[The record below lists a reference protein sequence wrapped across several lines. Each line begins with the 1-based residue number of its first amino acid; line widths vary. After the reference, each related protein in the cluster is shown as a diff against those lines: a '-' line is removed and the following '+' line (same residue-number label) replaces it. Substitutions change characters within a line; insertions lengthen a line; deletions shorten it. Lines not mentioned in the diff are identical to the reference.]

1 MSDFENRQS
10 TVYCL
15 RGVTG
20 CLPGLSLVIRDLY
33 GICAWICNCT
43 LIIDGQH
50 HVLLLGS
57 LTVDQFL
64 RGQEF
69 VRNGLGRANGIPHG
83 FINLLKIL
91 GEHTDTSRSYQ

>member
-1 MSDFENRQS
+1 MSDFERRQS
-10 TVYCL
+10 TAYRL
-15 RGVTG
+15 RGVIG
-20 CLPGLSLVIRDLY
+20 HWPGLSLVLRDLY
-33 GICAWICNCT
+33 GICASIRNCA

-69 VRNGLGRANGIPHG
+69 V
-83 FINLLKIL
+83 
-91 GEHTDTSRSYQ
+91 